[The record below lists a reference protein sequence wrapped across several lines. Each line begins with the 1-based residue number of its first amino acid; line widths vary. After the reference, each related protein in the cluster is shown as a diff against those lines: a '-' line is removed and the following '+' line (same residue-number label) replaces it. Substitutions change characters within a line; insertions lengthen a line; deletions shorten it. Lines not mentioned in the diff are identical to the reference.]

1 MRADAAPSQGCPGLW
16 VGGAADGAL
25 AWSMGRLLFGSSME
39 EPVTSVQTWPPLHRG
54 PGLHLEPDSGS
65 PRGAEALRMRVG
77 PAPTP
82 PGAEVPL
89 GLQDAKSWGSSCP
102 AVLGPRFHSPS
113 PSGCVSYCPFGAG
126 GDLRAVWAFTWRA
139 HLPPGVRSAPWGGGG
154 EERLSAGS
162 NLQRLFLPLVRGWCE
177 GPHVAGAGW

>member
-102 AVLGPRFHSPS
+102 GVLGPRFHSPS

-139 HLPPGVRSAPWGGGG
+139 HLPPGVRSAPWGGG
-154 EERLSAGS
+154 
-162 NLQRLFLPLVRGWCE
+162 VRSVSQLGLIYNVCSSPW
-177 GPHVAGAGW
+177 